1 MPEARLGGFTRAV
14 LNRNELIG
22 ICAAWPYGPR
32 AQASTPL
39 PDVPTLVLNGR
50 DDTRTT
56 IAEARRVAARL
67 PRSTVVLV
75 PNQGHSVIGAARC
88 ANTAVRRFM
97 TGRPVGTLCRQFGE
111 AAFVPEVPPR
121 SVAATPRAP
130 GLGGTAGRV
139 LQAVRLTV
147 SDVESAFAL
156 ASQYTRRDGIIL
168 TGLRRGT
175 GTLDVD
181 DDLNLLVR
189 LRRYTYVPG
198 VELSGSVAFGDESV
212 TADVRIAGAASVRGR
227 LHLENRVWTGTIGG
241 RRISWAVR

>member
-1 MPEARLGGFTRAV
+1 M
-14 LNRNELIG
+14 
-22 ICAAWPYGPR
+22 
-32 AQASTPL
+32 
-39 PDVPTLVLNGR
+39 PTLILNGR

-56 IAEARRVAARL
+56 IAEAQRVAARL

-75 PNQGHSVIGAARC
+75 PNQGHSVIGSARC

-111 AAFVPEVPPR
+111 ASAVPEVPPR
-121 SVAATPRAP
+121 SVATTPRAP
-130 GLGGTAGRV
+130 GLGGTTGRV

-147 SDVESAFAL
+147 TDIESAFAL
-156 ASQYTRRDGIIL
+156 ATQFTRRDGIIL

-198 VELSGSVAFGDESV
+198 VRAVGDRGVRRRVVS
-212 TADVRIAGAASVRGR
+212 ADVRIAGAPAVRGR
-227 LHLENRVWTGTIGG
+227 LHLEDRVWTGTIGG
-241 RRISWAVR
+241 RRVSWAVR